1 MAKGHG
7 GARRGS
13 GRKPYR
19 PDLIRQSVRLTDEQ
33 VKLLRKWGRGD
44 MAAGLRWLIDMAA
57 LWMVHQA
64 ESDPPHNSG

>member
-1 MAKGHG
+1 
-7 GARRGS
+7 
-13 GRKPYR
+13 
-19 PDLIRQSVRLTDEQ
+19 
-33 VKLLRKWGRGD
+33 